1 MTHHHPT
8 PARTMASPEAA
19 ETSPPSTP
27 TTSASPCPTPRPLA
41 TTPPT
46 MGATL
51 LRAAR
56 SGDERRLVK
65 ALLADPAAPDLETA
79 ATAGGN
85 TLLHVVAAGGHA
97 DLASLLLR
105 RAPRLLAA
113 RNAAFDTPLH
123 LAARLLAARNAAL
136 DTPLHLAAR
145 AGAHKVVALLVA
157 SSSSPAC
164 SLRALTRATN
174 RRAETALHD
183 AVRGGH
189 EAAARALAAAD
200 PGLMGLCSGAG
211 ESPFYMAAAAGSL
224 GMVRVLLKTYR
235 DAEEEEEVPG
245 LGSSMG
251 PGGRT
256 VMHAAVLTSNE
267 MIRELLQWNQAL
279 VKEVDDSGSTPF
291 HYIASVGNISAMKL
305 LLRRES
311 SLAYSSD
318 SNGLFPVHIAAKM
331 GYGQFIYELCRFCP
345 DCNELLDSR
354 GRNFLHIAIEH
365 KKWKVVWC
373 FSGTEDLGRMANVMD
388 SEGNTPLHLAVKNA
402 DQMIVSLLMATKG
415 VLPNTVNNQGFTALD
430 LAVLATDKGISYTL
444 VIILRCLAWTGA
456 VLSPRRLDHFMDEFG
471 VGRTSGNEFK
481 KFTNIA
487 QNLIVGSVLVSTVTF
502 AAVFTLPG
510 GYISDGLHAGT
521 PILSHRYTFKAF
533 VMANTLAF
541 VGSTLSTIWLTYA
554 GSEHVH
560 PLLRAIYMFLSVI
573 SMEQATRSMVIGFA
587 LGAYVVLSPVSERIA
602 IVVCMS
608 TFMTLLLR
616 NPSSW
621 QLWFLFMPIKRR
633 LGWKGAFKTHLP
645 PETRSRLTVGVGSNF
660 ACQFLQRMLEMIR
673 ELLQWNQALVKEVDD

>member
-1 MTHHHPT
+1 
-8 PARTMASPEAA
+8 MASPEPA
-19 ETSPPSTP
+19 EASPPSTP
-27 TTSASPCPTPRPLA
+27 TTTTASPSPTPRPLA
-41 TTPPT
+41 AAPPT
-46 MGATL
+46 MGPAL
-51 LRAAR
+51 LSAAR
-56 SGDERRLVK
+56 TGDERRLVK
-65 ALLADPAAPDLETA
+65 ALLADPAAPDLDSA

-85 TLLHVVAAGGHA
+85 TLLHVAAAGGHA

-105 RAPRLLAA
+105 RAP
-113 RNAAFDTPLH
+113 
-123 LAARLLAARNAAL
+123 RLLAARNAAL

-157 SSSSPAC
+157 ASP
-164 SLRALTRATN
+164 SPRALTRATN
-174 RRAETALHD
+174 RRGETALHD

-200 PGLMGLCSGAG
+200 PGLVALCGGAG

-224 GMVRVLLKTYR
+224 GMVRMLLRTYR
-235 DAEEEEEVPG
+235 SAEEEEDVPV
-245 LGSSMG
+245 LASSTG

-256 VMHAAVLTSNE
+256 VMHAAVLTSYE
-267 MIRELLQWNQAL
+267 MTQELLQWNPAL
-279 VKEVDDSGSTPF
+279 VKEVDQSGSTPL

-305 LLRRES
+305 LLRHDTS
-311 SLAYSSD
+311 PAYSSD

-331 GYGQFIYELCRFCP
+331 GYGQLIYELCRFCP
-345 DCNELLDSR
+345 DCDELLDSG
-354 GRNFLHIAIEH
+354 GRKFLHVAIEH
-365 KKWKVVWC
+365 KKWKVVWR
-373 FSGTEDLGRMANVMD
+373 FSGTAELVRMANVMD
-388 SEGNTPLHLAVKNA
+388 SEGNTPLHLAVKNS

-415 VLPNTVNNQGFTALD
+415 VLPNIVNNQGLTALD

-444 VIILRCLAWTGA
+444 NPQVIILRCLAWTGA
-456 VLSPRRLDHFMDEFG
+456 VLSPRRLDHFIHEFG
-471 VGRTSGNEFK
+471 IGKTSGNELK

-510 GYISDGLHAGT
+510 GYISDGHPHAGA

-560 PLLRAIYMFLSVI
+560 PLLRAIYMLLSVI

-633 LGWKGAFKTHLP
+633 LGWRGAFKTHLP
-645 PETRSRLTVGVGSNF
+645 EETRSRLTIGVGSNF
-660 ACQFLQRMLEMIR
+660 ACLFLRRMLGMVFTYSFIF
-673 ELLQWNQALVKEVDD
+673 LLALL